1 MTNTIINAEQAPA
14 AVGPYS
20 HSVLADKTLYVSG
33 QLGLNPN
40 GDMGETV
47 AEQTD
52 QALINLGEILK
63 TAGFS
68 YNDIVKTTIFVTNMG
83 DFATVNDIYGRYF
96 EATPPARSCV
106 QVGAL
111 PKAGLV
117 EIEAVAVKQ

>member
-1 MTNTIINAEQAPA
+1 MTNTIINADQAPA

-83 DFATVNDIYGRYF
+83 DFATVNDRYGRYF